1 MLYNMFFYLVSIKK
15 SYIFAGD
22 NLKQSFCLK
31 RLMPIKN

>member
-1 MLYNMFFYLVSIKK
+1 MLYNHIFFLESWKK
-15 SYIFAGD
+15 SRFFVAD

>member
-1 MLYNMFFYLVSIKK
+1 MLYN
-15 SYIFAGD
+15 YIFFLVGRKKNFFFASD

>member
-1 MLYNMFFYLVSIKK
+1 MLYN
-15 SYIFAGD
+15 YIFFLVKSKKKYSFAFD

>member
-1 MLYNMFFYLVSIKK
+1 MLYNMFFFWPVIKK
-15 SYIFAGD
+15 TPSLQAD